1 MAASRKRK
9 ARTVVDENY
18 SRLDE
23 YTISLNEYYKSLR
36 RAGFSVEN
44 ALWLLAAKESHPDWM
59 QEPTLNDI
67 EQHIDDE
74 EDN

>member
-23 YTISLNEYYKSLR
+23 YTIGLNEYYKSLR

-59 QEPTLNDI
+59 QEPTPNDI
-67 EQHIDDE
+67 AQHFEDE